1 MDNIERAAA
10 PFKFVVTPKLRT
22 ACSGCLGYVT
32 TCRYC
37 SRKVEFRDSNVLITT
52 PGPYTVVD
60 MGDTNNGSPYQTWT
74 NSKAATRQRC
84 CAE

>member
-1 MDNIERAAA
+1 MLQRYLKITTLPNSGLPVADVWGTLLLVDTAAV
-10 PFKFVVTPKLRT
+10 KSSFVI
-22 ACSGCLGYVT
+22 A
-32 TCRYC
+32 
-37 SRKVEFRDSNVLITT
+37 NVLITE